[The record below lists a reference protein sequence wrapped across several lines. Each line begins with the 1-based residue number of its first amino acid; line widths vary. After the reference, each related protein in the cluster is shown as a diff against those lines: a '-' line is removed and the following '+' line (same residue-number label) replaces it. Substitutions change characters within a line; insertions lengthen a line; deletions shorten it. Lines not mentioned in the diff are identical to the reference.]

1 MKNTR
6 NVLMTTIATFVLS
19 ASSLAFAKV
28 PTQPTSTPN
37 SPSMATMLEKVMPV
51 VVNITV
57 RGSVPVMPNQRGS
70 QQSQQQPQQQQQN
83 GPEGPDLMP
92 TRKFESA
99 GSGVI
104 VDASNG
110 YIVTNAHVI
119 RNSSVLIV
127 TLNDGRKLKAE
138 VVGLDP
144 QTDIAVIQVKDK
156 YLKSIPL
163 ADSTKV
169 AAGDFVAAIGNPFGL
184 QQTVTSGVISA
195 LNRSIGIEGPGGYE
209 NFIQTDAS
217 INPGNSGGAL
227 VNMQGELV
235 GINTAILGPQG
246 TSVGIGFAIPSNMVA
261 SVMDQLIKYHKVKR
275 GVVGVMV
282 QSLTPAL
289 ADALGM
295 PNISGAL
302 VTQVNKKSAAET
314 AGLKEQDVITQIN
327 NEKIRNADHLRSIIG
342 TAKVDDTLHF
352 QVRRKDANLK
362 VDVGIDTMEKAVQL
376 MAKENSLLMGVR
388 LNNIHQVDTQNQ
400 ELQGIIVLDV
410 DDTSNAWLAG
420 LRPGDVILKANGE
433 ATKEIKEI
441 TKITQAKPSKLL
453 LSIRRGLANIYVVIT

>member
-1 MKNTR
+1 MKKPLFIT
-6 NVLMTTIATFVLS
+6 LTISLLLLS
-19 ASSLAFAKV
+19 APASFAKAKMEAPYNV
-28 PTQPTSTPN
+28 
-37 SPSMATMLEKVMPV
+37 PSMASMLEKVMPV

-57 RGSVPVMPNQRGS
+57 RGTVPVMPSPSSRAP
-70 QQSQQQPQQQQQN
+70 QQQP
-83 GPEGPDLMP
+83 PSSEGPDFMP
-92 TRKFESA
+92 SRKFESG

-104 VDASNG
+104 VDANNG

-144 QTDIAVIQVKDK
+144 PTDIAVIQVKDK

-169 AAGDFVAAIGNPFGL
+169 AAGEFVAAIGNPFGL
-184 QQTVTSGVISA
+184 QQTVTSGVVSA

-227 VNMQGELV
+227 VNMKGELV

-282 QSLTPAL
+282 QNLTPAL
-289 ADALGM
+289 ADALDM
-295 PNISGAL
+295 PSISGAL
-302 VTQVNKKSAAET
+302 VTQVNKNSAAEK
-314 AGLKEQDVITQIN
+314 AGLQEQDVIVKIN
-327 NEKIRNADHLRSIIG
+327 NEVIRNGDHLRSIIG
-342 TAKVDDTLHF
+342 TAVVDDTLSLEV
-352 QVRRKDANLK
+352 QRKKSILK
-362 VDVGIDTMEKAVQL
+362 MKVSIDSMEKAL
-376 MAKENSLLMGVR
+376 KSMEKENALLMGVR
-388 LNNIHQVDTQNQ
+388 LNNIHQVDTLNQ
-400 ELQGIIVLDV
+400 ELKGIIVLEV
-410 DDTSNAWLAG
+410 DDTSSAWLAG

-433 ATKEIKEI
+433 KTNEIKDI
-441 TKITQAKPSKLL
+441 SKITQAKPEKLL
-453 LSIRRGLANIYVVIT
+453 LSVRRGLANIFVVITA

>member
-1 MKNTR
+1 MKDLQL
-6 NVLMTTIATFVLS
+6 VLKILI
-19 ASSLAFAKV
+19 SSLLLLTA
-28 PTQPTSTPN
+28 TSTFAAP
-37 SPSMATMLEKVMPV
+37 SADAPSPPSMAMMLAKVMPV

-57 RGSVPVMPNQRGS
+57 RGSVPMVPGS
-70 QQSQQQPQQQQQN
+70 PRTQQQQSSTDES
-83 GPEGPDLMP
+83 GLMP
-92 TRKFESA
+92 SRKFESA

-104 VDASNG
+104 VDAANG
-110 YIVTNAHVI
+110 YIVTNAHVV
-119 RNSSVLIV
+119 RNGSVLIV

-144 QTDIAVIQVKDK
+144 PTDIAVIQVKDK

-227 VNMQGELV
+227 VNMRGELV

-275 GVVGVMV
+275 GIVGVMV

-289 ADALGM
+289 ADALEI
-295 PNISGAL
+295 PNSSGAL
-302 VTQVNKKSAAET
+302 VTQVNKGSAAEK
-314 AGLKEQDVITQIN
+314 AGLLEQDVISKIN
-327 NEKIRNADHLRSIIG
+327 DEPIRNADHLRSIIG
-342 TAKVDDTLHF
+342 TAPVDSTLNLE
-352 QVRRKDANLK
+352 VKRRKSLLK
-362 VDVGIDTMEKAVQL
+362 LQVSIDSMEKAL
-376 MAKENSLLMGVR
+376 KTMERENTLLMGVR

-400 ELQGIIVLDV
+400 ELQGIIVLEV
-410 DDTSNAWLAG
+410 DDTSSAWLAG
-420 LRPGDVILKANGE
+420 LRPGDVILKANGRK
-433 ATKEIKEI
+433 TSEIKDI
-441 TKITQAKPSKLL
+441 NKITQAKPDKLL
-453 LSIRRGLANIYVVIT
+453 LAIRRGLANIYVVVTA

>member
-1 MKNTR
+1 MRKST
-6 NVLMTTIATFVLS
+6 LLATLIT
-19 ASSLAFAKV
+19 ALAFSITPTVSAKIA
-28 PTQPTSTPN
+28 PTTLPSNP
-37 SPSMATMLEKVMPV
+37 PSMSGMLGKVMPV

-57 RGSVPVMPNQRGS
+57 RGSVPVLPSNAQE
-70 QQSQQQPQQQQQN
+70 QN
-83 GPEGPDLMP
+83 RQELEANPDALP
-92 TRKFESA
+92 SRKFESG

-104 VDASNG
+104 VDATNG

-127 TLNDGRKLKAE
+127 TLNDGRMLKAH
-138 VVGLDP
+138 VVGMDP
-144 QTDIAVIQVKDK
+144 ATDLAVIQVRDK
-156 YLKSIPL
+156 YLKAIPL

-195 LNRSIGIEGPGGYE
+195 LNRRIGIEGPAGYE

-227 VNMQGELV
+227 VNMKGELV

-261 SVMDQLIKYHKVKR
+261 SVMDQLIKYHEVKR
-275 GVVGVMV
+275 GIVGVMV
-282 QSLTPAL
+282 QNLTPAL
-289 ADALGM
+289 ADALDM
-295 PNISGAL
+295 PNSSGAL
-302 VTQVNKKSAAET
+302 VTQINKHSSAEAS
-314 AGLKEQDVITQIN
+314 GLQEQDVIIQVNHET
-327 NEKIRNADHLRSIIG
+327 IRNADHLRSIIG
-342 TAKVDDTLHF
+342 TAKVDDTLTFRVH
-352 QVRRKDANLK
+352 RKKSTLDLK
-362 VDVGIDTMEKAVQL
+362 VQIDSLEKAL
-376 MAKENSLLMGVR
+376 KNAEEENSLLMGVR

-400 ELQGIIVLDV
+400 ELQGVLV
-410 DDTSNAWLAG
+410 LEVNDTSNAWLAG

-433 ATKEIKEI
+433 ATREIKDVA
-441 TKITQAKPSKLL
+441 KITGAKPSKLL

>member
-1 MKNTR
+1 MKKPLLIT
-6 NVLMTTIATFVLS
+6 LMSSLLLLS
-19 ASSLAFAKV
+19 APASFATVKADA
-28 PTQPTSTPN
+28 TN
-37 SPSMATMLEKVMPV
+37 NAPSMATMLEKVMPV

-57 RGSVPVMPNQRGS
+57 RGTIPLMPGQSPRG
-70 QQSQQQPQQQQQN
+70 QQQQQQQQ
-83 GPEGPDLMP
+83 PPSSEGPDLMP
-92 TRKFESA
+92 SRKFESA

-104 VDASNG
+104 VDANNG

-144 QTDIAVIQVKDK
+144 PTDIAVIQVKDK

-163 ADSTKV
+163 ADSTKL

-227 VNMQGELV
+227 VNMKGELV

-246 TSVGIGFAIPSNMVA
+246 TSVGIGFAIPSNMVS

-275 GVVGVMV
+275 GIVGVMV

-289 ADALGM
+289 ADALDM
-295 PNISGAL
+295 HNTSGAL
-302 VTQVNKKSAAET
+302 VTQVNKNSAAEK
-314 AGLKEQDVITQIN
+314 AGLQEQDVIVKIN
-327 NEKIRNADHLRSIIG
+327 SEMIRNADHLRSIIG
-342 TAKVDDTLHF
+342 TAPVDDTLSLAV
-352 QVRRKDANLK
+352 QRKKSILTMK
-362 VDVGIDTMEKAVQL
+362 VSIDSMEKA
-376 MAKENSLLMGVR
+376 MKNMEKENALLMGVR

-400 ELQGIIVLDV
+400 EIQGIIVLEV
-410 DDTSNAWLAG
+410 DDTSSAWLAG

-433 ATKEIKEI
+433 KTKEIKEI
-441 TKITQAKPSKLL
+441 NNITKAKPDKLL
-453 LSIRRGLANIYVVIT
+453 LSVRRGLANIFVVITS

>member
-1 MKNTR
+1 VT
-6 NVLMTTIATFVLS
+6 TSTIA
-19 ASSLAFAKV
+19 KV
-28 PTQPTSTPN
+28 TPEPIPSH

-57 RGSVPVMPNQRGS
+57 RGSIPVMPPAS
-70 QQSQQQPQQQQQN
+70 QGQGRQGQEPSSEN
-83 GPEGPDLMP
+83 ADLMP
-92 TRKFESA
+92 SRKFESA

-104 VDASNG
+104 VDADHG
-110 YIVTNAHVI
+110 FIVTNAHVI
-119 RNSSVLIV
+119 RNSAVLIV

-144 QTDIAVIQVKDK
+144 PTDIAVIQVKDK

-227 VNMQGELV
+227 VNMKGELV

-261 SVMDQLIKYHKVKR
+261 SVMAQLIKYHKVNR
-275 GVVGVMV
+275 GIVGVMV

-289 ADALGM
+289 ADALDM
-295 PNISGAL
+295 PNTTGAL
-302 VTQVNKKSAAET
+302 VTQVNKGSAAET
-314 AGLKEQDVITQIN
+314 GGLQEQDVIIKIN
-327 NEKIRNADHLRSIIG
+327 NETIHNADHLRSIIG
-342 TAKVDDTLHF
+342 TAKVDDTLKLVVH
-352 QVRRKDANLK
+352 RKKTILNLN
-362 VDVGIDTMEKAVQL
+362 VGIDSLEKAIKTME
-376 MAKENSLLMGVR
+376 KENSLLMGVR
-388 LNNIHQVDTQNQ
+388 LNDIHQVDTQNE
-400 ELQGIIVLDV
+400 ELQGVLV
-410 DDTSNAWLAG
+410 LEVNDTSNAWLAG

-433 ATKEIKEI
+433 KTKELKDIAKM
-441 TKITQAKPSKLL
+441 TRAKPSKLL
-453 LSIRRGLANIYVVIT
+453 LGIRRGLANIFVVIT

>member
-1 MKNTR
+1 MKNTH
-6 NVLMTTIATFVLS
+6 NVLMITIASIVLS

-28 PTQPTSTPN
+28 PTHTNSIPN

-57 RGSVPVMPNQRGS
+57 RGLVPAMPNQRGS
-70 QQSQQQPQQQQQN
+70 QHVPPSTQP
-83 GPEGPDLMP
+83 GPEGSELMP
-92 TRKFESA
+92 PRKFESS

-138 VVGLDP
+138 IVGLDLP
-144 QTDIAVIQVKDK
+144 TDVAVIQVKDK

-163 ADSTKV
+163 ANSTKV

-289 ADALGM
+289 ADALDM

-302 VTQVNKKSAAET
+302 VTQVNTKSAAET

-327 NEKIRNADHLRSIIG
+327 DEKIHNADHLRSIIG
-342 TAKVDDTLHF
+342 TAKIDDTLHF
-352 QVRRKDANLK
+352 QVRRKNTTLK
-362 VDVGIDTMEKAVQL
+362 LNVGIDTMEKAVQL
-376 MAKENSLLMGVR
+376 MAKESTLLTGVR

-410 DDTSNAWLAG
+410 DDTSSAWLAG

-433 ATKEIKEI
+433 TTKEIKEI
-441 TKITQAKPSKLL
+441 SKITQAKPSKLL